1 MLLGL
6 TLTNVLMAG
15 TVMAQDTT
23 LAPVAADASQCTVV
37 VAPGQLIQSAINPAR
52 SGAVICVRGGTY
64 REQIKIK
71 PVNAGITLM
80 AYPGERPILDGQGA
94 LPPVTAKNTTPP
106 LLLVGAENVTVD
118 GFEVRNSAA
127 RGVTISK
134 SNVTVRNLVV
144 RDSRSIGLVATGSS
158 AQNIRNVLVEDS
170 IVYNNLLMNAG
181 GTAGGS
187 ALTFIQVEDS
197 TARGNRVYH
206 NYGEGLVAGR
216 RSRNI
221 LFEGNTTYDNRGA
234 NLYLVNT
241 TNPVVRG
248 NFIFC
253 TNDPISWRGNGGLYR
268 PGPGLQIRD
277 ENFKAPQPPPS
288 SGHVIVNNIV
298 VGCGSNFG
306 VSTQI
311 PNGGLVNALVAN
323 NSFINAR
330 SVSGE
335 AANNI
340 EFDGRASYRNSRF
353 VNNLIVQT
361 VPGTITRI
369 QVATGTPDLTGFVI
383 SNNLYSKAPSNG
395 WFGTEPGR
403 IVADALLAN
412 PIMPVMTALPLP
424 AGYALLPLS
433 PAVNGGTNVAQVT
446 HDFFRVSRDSV
457 TDIGADELGGS
468 TGFDIPG
475 NGAVVAENGG

>member
-1 MLLGL
+1 MRC
-6 TLTNVLMAG
+6 NA
-15 TVMAQDTT
+15 
-23 LAPVAADASQCTVV
+23 CVV

-64 REQIKIK
+64 RGTDQDQ

-80 AYPGERPILDGQGA
+80 AYPGERPIDGQGA

-158 AQNIRNVLVEDS
+158 AQSIRNVLVEDS

-241 TNPVVRG
+241 TNPVVRATLSSAPTTLSPG
-248 NFIFC
+248 VAMAAC
-253 TNDPISWRGNGGLYR
+253 TVPVLG
-268 PGPGLQIRD
+268 
-277 ENFKAPQPPPS
+277 
-288 SGHVIVNNIV
+288 
-298 VGCGSNFG
+298 
-306 VSTQI
+306 
-311 PNGGLVNALVAN
+311 
-323 NSFINAR
+323 
-330 SVSGE
+330 
-335 AANNI
+335 
-340 EFDGRASYRNSRF
+340 SRF
-353 VNNLIVQT
+353 
-361 VPGTITRI
+361 G
-369 QVATGTPDLTGFVI
+369 
-383 SNNLYSKAPSNG
+383 
-395 WFGTEPGR
+395 
-403 IVADALLAN
+403 
-412 PIMPVMTALPLP
+412 
-424 AGYALLPLS
+424 
-433 PAVNGGTNVAQVT
+433 
-446 HDFFRVSRDSV
+446 
-457 TDIGADELGGS
+457 
-468 TGFDIPG
+468 
-475 NGAVVAENGG
+475 